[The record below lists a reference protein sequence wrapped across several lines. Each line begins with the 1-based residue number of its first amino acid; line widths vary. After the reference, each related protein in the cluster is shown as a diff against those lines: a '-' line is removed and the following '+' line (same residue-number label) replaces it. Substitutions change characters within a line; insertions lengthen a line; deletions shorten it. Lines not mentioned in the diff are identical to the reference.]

1 MYIINV
7 NVCNVMFSSTADPT
21 PYPASFPRWAGASF
35 FVGPPWRGEAADHR
49 RRSFGLISHDLS
61 KVMANLGNPVFFHLN
76 WFYRCVCVYIQ
87 CIIAHSM

>member
-61 KVMANLGNPVFFHLN
+61 KVMANLGNPVFSISTGFIG
-76 WFYRCVCVYIQ
+76 VCVYIY
-87 CIIAHSM
+87 IYTVYNST